1 MAVHEACW
9 RRGIDQA
16 LLYVIIDLAQ
26 NWLGLTR
33 LELEV
38 YTDNVTAIRLYE
50 KVGFVLEG
58 TQRQC
63 ALRDGVLIDAHVM
76 ARLRLPR

>member
-26 NWLGLTR
+26 NWLCPTR

-38 YTDNVTAIRLYE
+38 YTDHVMALRLY
-50 KVGFVLEG
+50 KTASFVREG
-58 TQRQC
+58 TQRQY
-63 ALRDGVLIDAHVM
+63 ALRDGMLIDAHVL
-76 ARLRLPR
+76 ARLRLQR